1 MSEKMMKAIIVDD
14 AARARK
20 LLRLMLVDLAPD
32 MTISGEAAN
41 VAEAVVLIERENP
54 DVVFLDI
61 EMPGKT
67 GLQLVEEISRNEVPY
82 EIIFTTA
89 YNEYALRAF
98 RLSAID
104 YLLKPIDEKQ
114 LIEAIEKIRKIKSI
128 QKSELRLQNMV
139 QNLKYDVEST
149 VTIPA
154 LHGYIFLKIA
164 EIIYIKADGSY
175 TEIVCVSHKSITVS
189 RNLKYFEQTL
199 EGFSQFVR
207 VHRSF
212 LINVNHIQRF
222 DKSDRG
228 VIVMQDGTVIDLA
241 RERRD
246 SFFKALP
253 K

>member
-154 LHGYIFLKIA
+154 LHGYIFLK
-164 EIIYIKADGSY
+164 
-175 TEIVCVSHKSITVS
+175 
-189 RNLKYFEQTL
+189 
-199 EGFSQFVR
+199 
-207 VHRSF
+207 
-212 LINVNHIQRF
+212 
-222 DKSDRG
+222 
-228 VIVMQDGTVIDLA
+228 
-241 RERRD
+241 
-246 SFFKALP
+246 
-253 K
+253 